1 MVHESANLPLGVFV
15 VIRILRINHLLLILS
30 NMLSCVSEKKLSI
43 VDARV
48 SFRVDQVALSMLDLV
63 ARTINQLLIQAF
75 MYTQTMKQGKKS
87 ISMFMFTYDRTF
99 IGRNSFVGLLKV
111 TTLSILSMIACCVI
125 SSLLDGLVL
134 QYLTILDNNFTQ
146 HT

>member
-1 MVHESANLPLGVFV
+1 MVRESANLPLGVSV

-30 NMLSCVSEKKLSI
+30 NMLSCVSEKKLST